1 MPLPAPTPLAARPTV
16 ALGCSGLHFPTQALR
31 EAHESDVAP
40 VMMHHLTGEDG
51 SADDGP
57 RELLAATAAALEKA
71 GHTTAWGAGCVV
83 RTTADAAAFATAGFT
98 WFSFELGNL
107 PDTRADSMSLV
118 ELDAAV
124 VALEDTGCYAQGW
137 HAHYTD
143 REWPLPS
150 GRVLRLG
157 DESLARAAVKYGRAL
172 AEAAQ
177 WQQAIRTLWTG
188 RGLAP
193 DIELNFAGRRD
204 RWSAEEFL
212 FLALETARSGLG
224 PVCISPS
231 LGPAW
236 QPGAEF
242 DGDQTELAAMLA
254 LAGEI
259 AALACPLKV
268 GIRHAAGKSCLREIA
283 LHAPARGHA
292 NCKEDGAPT
301 GLSAPQFVARCH
313 ANFEEA
319 AALATLDALA
329 RGQPELFRHWL
340 CVAQEMFPFAAGGAA
355 LAITEEDI
363 HALPQV
369 ADADLPATFLADL
382 RGRQLL
388 LPTFPDVLRRDR
400 VLREAIRSPRF

>member
-1 MPLPAPTPLAARPTV
+1 MPLPAPSPLAARHTV
-16 ALGCSGLHFPTQALR
+16 ALGCTGLHFPADALR
-31 EAHESDVAP
+31 EARENAVAP
-40 VMMHHLTGEDG
+40 LMMHHLTGEDG

-57 RELLAATAAALEKA
+57 REMLAATAAMLENA
-71 GHTTAWGAGCVV
+71 GHPTAWGAGCAI
-83 RTTADAAAFATAGFT
+83 RATADAAAFATAGFT
-98 WFSFELGNL
+98 WFSFELRSL
-107 PDTRADSMSLV
+107 LDKRADSMPLD

-124 VALEDTGCYAQGW
+124 VTLEDTGCLAHGW

-143 REWPLPS
+143 REWSLPS
-150 GRVLRLG
+150 GHILRLS
-157 DESLARAAVKYGRAL
+157 DEVLARAAVKYGRAL

-188 RGLAP
+188 RGSAP

-212 FLALETARSGLG
+212 FLALETARSGLA

-231 LGPAW
+231 LGAAW

-242 DGDQTELAAMLA
+242 DGDQNELSATLA

-259 AALACPLKV
+259 AALAGPLKV

-283 LHAPARGHA
+283 ARNLGVRAH
-292 NCKEDGAPT
+292 P
-301 GLSAPQFVARCH
+301 
-313 ANFEEA
+313 NFEEDA
-319 AALATLDALA
+319 WLETLDTLA
-329 RGQPELFRHWL
+329 RQQPELFRRWL
-340 CVAQEMFPFAAGGAA
+340 CAAQELFPFAAGDMP
-355 LAITEEDI
+355 LSISEEDI

-369 ADADLPATFLADL
+369 DDADLPATFLADI

-388 LPTFPDVLRRDR
+388 LTTFPDVLRRDR
-400 VLREAIRSPRF
+400 ALRDAVSAGPRPR